1 MELIKFLK
9 ENDNWRELLTQS
21 PYCLSIKEKDN
32 YAIFKYN
39 QLESDMS
46 LRIVQESRGIIIDL
60 NDYSIAC
67 LAFFKFYNAQEP
79 LAAKLEGKIRALEKI
94 DGSIVKVWVDKSG
107 EVRVSTNGMIDASDA
122 DILLPTDGIKTY
134 RDLFNKALEASGLQL
149 DYFKKYPNYT
159 FIFELVSPL
168 NRIVVPYQ
176 KTELYFLGIRNNETL
191 QEWTPY
197 DFEDD
202 VLKTH
207 FPYPKLYNINSVDQ
221 AIEVAKTLGAN
232 EEGFVLVDENFNRVK
247 VKGSEYLAMHLL
259 RNNTL
264 SHRSFLA
271 TVLENKQD
279 DLVAFF
285 PEYEPFIRTIEEKI
299 VNYINSV
306 EKALQMANYDLNK
319 KDFSLEVLSSEYMKK
334 FSNILFK
341 TYENHSYDWKGNT
354 FNIDNINKVMALLEL
369 NIQKK

>member
-1 MELIKFLK
+1 MELVKFLK
-9 ENDNWRELLTQS
+9 ENNNWRELLTQS

-32 YAIFKYN
+32 YVIFKYN

-46 LRIVQESRGIIIDL
+46 LQIVQESRGIIIDL

-79 LAAKLEGKIRALEKI
+79 LAAKLSGKIRALEKV
-94 DGSIVKVWVDKSG
+94 DGSIIKVWIDRKG
-107 EVRVSTNGMIDASDA
+107 NVRISTNGMIDASDA
-122 DILLPTDGIKTY
+122 DILLPVDGVKTY
-134 RDLFNKALEASGLQL
+134 QDLFNEALKISGIGL
-149 DYFKKYPNYT
+149 DYFKKYSGYT

-176 KTELYFLGIRNNETL
+176 KTELYFLGVRDNKTL

-202 VLKTH
+202 VLKAH

-232 EEGFVLVDENFNRVK
+232 KEGFVLVDENFNRVK
-247 VKGSEYLAMHLL
+247 VKGAEYLAMHLL

-264 SHRSFLA
+264 SQKNFLEA
-271 TVLENKQD
+271 VLENKQD
-279 DLVAFF
+279 DLIAFF
-285 PEYEPFIRTIEEKI
+285 PEYEPFISNIEEKI
-299 VNYINSV
+299 VNYIKDA
-306 EKALQMANYDLNK
+306 ERALKMANYNLNK
-319 KDFSLEVLSSEYMKK
+319 KDFALDVLDNEDMKK
-334 FSNILFK
+334 FSNILFRVYK
-341 TYENHSYDWKGNT
+341 DPDYDWKKKT
-354 FNIDNINKVMALLEL
+354 FNVENINKVMDLLEL
-369 NIQKK
+369 